1 VGAERGGKK
10 WVLGV
15 AFPRK
20 GPSRSVEV
28 RETGRVQMM
37 SAQEAEE
44 YSAQLRS
51 YRDGDNE
58 MGTGDGDTTRTT
70 TGLRWMSTQGG
81 LCQESATMAGSK
93 AREALFMSCVVLG
106 LYSGQC
112 VVKTREC

>member
-81 LCQESATMAGSK
+81 LCSSSFVWLRYPGRWTDGGEGQGSGWIVAGIV
-93 AREALFMSCVVLG
+93 AG
-106 LYSGQC
+106 
-112 VVKTREC
+112 T